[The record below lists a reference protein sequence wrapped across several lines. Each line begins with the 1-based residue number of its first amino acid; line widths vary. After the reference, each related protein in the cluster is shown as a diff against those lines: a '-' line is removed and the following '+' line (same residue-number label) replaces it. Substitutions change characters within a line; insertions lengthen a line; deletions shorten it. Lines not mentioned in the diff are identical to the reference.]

1 MEGTGKGWAE
11 SGLQAGQ
18 LSLFLTSPRPGRAG
32 EPGTRH
38 VLRGDKLSLSHC
50 PVARAVLVAGM
61 HSPVCV
67 TSWGSCW
74 PPPLGFPT
82 PSLTFWLGMVVLPI
96 GGIMLVSG
104 PSSKSPAWDLDFQ
117 SRLSDDLY

>member
-38 VLRGDKLSLSHC
+38 VLREDKLSLSHC

-74 PPPLGFPT
+74 PPPTWLSHTVANILAGHGGTSNWGDHAGLWPLLQV
-82 PSLTFWLGMVVLPI
+82 PSMGPGLPI
-96 GGIMLVSG
+96 
-104 PSSKSPAWDLDFQ
+104 PAQ
-117 SRLSDDLY
+117 